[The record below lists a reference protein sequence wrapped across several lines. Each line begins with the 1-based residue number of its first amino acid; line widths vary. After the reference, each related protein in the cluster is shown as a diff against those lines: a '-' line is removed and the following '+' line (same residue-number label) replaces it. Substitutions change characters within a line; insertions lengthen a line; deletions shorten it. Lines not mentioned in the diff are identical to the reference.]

1 MALVNEYL
9 DKITEIRT
17 CCGFR
22 ENMIQESTKP
32 CDVSRLQM
40 AWLIHSWILYPR
52 IYE

>member
-1 MALVNEYL
+1 MIFDEFL
-9 DKITEIRT
+9 DKIAEIRT

-40 AWLIHSWILYPR
+40 A
-52 IYE
+52 